1 MFIFVAKCGANQN
14 TLVLLYRSEEE
25 NVIISDFI
33 WDFIFFPRK
42 KQKSHVATYTVS
54 IIERK
59 ITQKIN

>member
-1 MFIFVAKCGANQN
+1 MFIFVTKCGANQN

-42 KQKSHVATYTVS
+42 KQKSQLSKFTS
-54 IIERK
+54 
-59 ITQKIN
+59 